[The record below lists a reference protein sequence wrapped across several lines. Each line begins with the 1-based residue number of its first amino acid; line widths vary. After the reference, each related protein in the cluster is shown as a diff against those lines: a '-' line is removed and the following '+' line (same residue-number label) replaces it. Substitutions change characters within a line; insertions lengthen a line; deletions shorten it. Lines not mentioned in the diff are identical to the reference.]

1 MYIYGLVRLKFQP
14 RGEIM
19 NKRTFSWILVT
30 STFLALVMVGV
41 NAMAQATRPATPGA
55 IQQAP
60 PKGATATKAAQSA
73 AQRNPACQQI
83 VAECK
88 KLGFIVGQWKIDN
101 GLWKDCFDPVVK
113 GGQAT
118 RDGKPIQVPVS
129 PSTVQECRAAREQ
142 HQQGA
147 QHQHGAQQMGA
158 TQPKQ

>member
-1 MYIYGLVRLKFQP
+1 
-14 RGEIM
+14 M
-19 NKRTFSWILVT
+19 NIRTISRILV
-30 STFLALVMVGV
+30 SGAFLASVMVGA
-41 NAMAQATRPATPGA
+41 NAMAQAVAHPATPGTT
-55 IQQAP
+55 QQVP
-60 PKGATATKAAQSA
+60 PKGATATKEAQSA
-73 AQRNPACQQI
+73 AQHNPACQQI
-83 VAECK
+83 VEECK

-101 GLWKDCFDPVVK
+101 GLWKDCFDPVVN

-129 PSTVQECRAAREQ
+129 QNVVQECRAAREH